1 MEELKKYLTPSLD
14 ILEISEDVLTGLS
27 SEQDVMDDP
36 YGSGNNWWEN
46 KNN

>member
-14 ILEISEDVLTGLS
+14 ILEISADVFTES
-27 SEQDVMDDP
+27 SENNVIDDP
-36 YGSGNNWWEN
+36 YSSGNNWWE